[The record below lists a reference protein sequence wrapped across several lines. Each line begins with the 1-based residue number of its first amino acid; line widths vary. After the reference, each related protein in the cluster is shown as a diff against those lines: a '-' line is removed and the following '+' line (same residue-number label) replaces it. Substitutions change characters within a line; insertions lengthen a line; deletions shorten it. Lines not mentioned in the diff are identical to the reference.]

1 MLGQIQL
8 NVLNQRIVIAAGIV
22 VLMFSLSLSPL
33 HHPKDLGKQNISME
47 QFGGEGTFEA
57 QCSQSSF
64 EDVFT
69 YTWAEFNVTVA
80 DNWRTAQIDAMAWVN
95 GTMADDFR
103 TFLDGL
109 LDGLVPSGG
118 DGWLSSDE
126 REAVRSVAAD
136 CVEYTM
142 TRVGVRDGEHHR
154 GGAAVDWRNATWVE
168 DGVSID
174 EWNMVPERHGSVRD
188 CSSFG
193 SSQGCYEVPVVPN
206 SDRDCDSDGELP
218 DECRIELYLSGE
230 VDLHNIQSLETL
242 TLAMNVSN
250 ISRATYSINAPYV
263 DGMRLSLFEEC
274 EGRDLLNGGSPTPIR
289 GSCIGDGSST
299 VMTDYDDQGGLTLQ
313 IEPHRPNTYWPSG
326 EDLFFDLTTIAP
338 PVDDPPSWTQEAP
351 ENGTLWVYGAV
362 EGEIFDP
369 NVVIADW
376 REIAGWFTDDMAIS
390 KLSINCYN
398 DEDMESNLFGE
409 DRSIRATISDDN
421 EQSKFSCSAVDLS
434 GQQSVER
441 SFMAMS
447 GFTVS
452 SNSSQDLPVI
462 YETVDM
468 ELYGVHLPITDDG
481 IPRQVILEIGLSQN
495 NEEPVYYEN
504 AIILQNGE
512 QRMFSES
519 SSNLIPGAVN
529 VWFKI
534 SGDGVH
540 DRVEKSSL
548 VFQKIGD
555 PPTISILDSEWVGT
569 TWSMNGLFGEPDGED
584 VSFSMLIDGNTL
596 GNVDAMGNSWS
607 VGPID
612 FALFDPGEH
621 TVTVRICDASGMCSS
636 ADRTLNSTKVLETP
650 SGTEPPAKI
659 EQNDAEGLLPFPGSS
674 SMIGILAAAF
684 MYGRGA
690 RRAS

>member
-1 MLGQIQL
+1 MP
-8 NVLNQRIVIAAGIV
+8 NQRIVLAAGIV
-22 VLMFSLSLSPL
+22 VLMISLSLCPS
-33 HHPKDLGKQNISME
+33 HHPGDLRKQNISME
-47 QFGGEGTFEA
+47 QFGGGGTFEA

-103 TFLDGL
+103 TFLDDL

-230 VDLHNIQSLETL
+230 VDLYNIQSLETL

-250 ISRATYSINAPYV
+250 ISRATYTINAPYV
-263 DGMRLSLFEEC
+263 EGMRLSLFEEC

-289 GSCIGDGSST
+289 GSCIGDGSSSVAT
-299 VMTDYDDQGGLTLQ
+299 NYNDRGGLTLQ
-313 IEPHRPNTYWPSG
+313 IEPDRPNAYWPSG
-326 EDLFFDLTTIAP
+326 EDLFFDLTTIPP
-338 PVDDPPSWTQEAP
+338 PVDDPPSWTLEAP
-351 ENGTLWVYGAV
+351 ENGTLWVYGIV
-362 EGEIFDP
+362 EGEVFDP
-369 NVVIADW
+369 NVVIEDW
-376 REIAGWFTDDMAIS
+376 DEIAGWFIDDMAIS
-390 KLSINCYN
+390 KLNINCYN

-409 DRSIRATISDDN
+409 DRKIRATIPDDTGQF
-421 EQSKFSCSAVDLS
+421 EFSCSAVDLS

-441 SFMAMS
+441 SFMATS

-452 SNSSQDLPVI
+452 SNSSEDLPAI
-462 YETVDM
+462 HETVDM
-468 ELYGVHLPITDDG
+468 EFYGVQLPITDNG
-481 IPRQVILEIGLSQN
+481 VTQQIILEIGLSQN

-504 AIILQNGE
+504 AIVLQNGE
-512 QRMFSES
+512 QQIFSGS
-519 SSNLIPGAVN
+519 SLDLIPGVVD

-534 SGDGVH
+534 SGDGIQE
-540 DRVEKSSL
+540 RVEKSSL
-548 VFQKIGD
+548 IFQKIGD
-555 PPTISILDSEWVGT
+555 PPIISILNSEWVGT
-569 TWSMNGLFGEPDGED
+569 TWSMNGMFGEPDGED
-584 VSFSMLIDGNTL
+584 VSFSMLIDGNNL
-596 GNVDAMGNSWS
+596 GNVDALGNSWS

-621 TVTVRICDASGMCSS
+621 TVTVRVCDASGMCSS
-636 ADRTLNSTKVLETP
+636 ADRSLNSTEALEAP
-650 SGTEPPAKI
+650 RGTEPPPKAD
-659 EQNDAEGLLPFPGSS
+659 QNDAEGLLPFPGSS

-684 MYGRGA
+684 MYRRGA

>member
-1 MLGQIQL
+1 MP
-8 NVLNQRIVIAAGIV
+8 NQRIVLAAGIV
-22 VLMFSLSLSPL
+22 VLMISLSLCPS
-33 HHPKDLGKQNISME
+33 HHPGDLRKQNISME
-47 QFGGEGTFEA
+47 QFGGGGTFEA

-103 TFLDGL
+103 TFLDDL

-206 SDRDCDSDGELP
+206 SDRDCDSDGELA

-230 VDLHNIQSLETL
+230 VDLYNIQSLETL

-250 ISRATYSINAPYV
+250 ISRATYTINAPYV
-263 DGMRLSLFEEC
+263 EGMRLSLFEEC

-289 GSCIGDGSST
+289 GSCIGDGSSSVVT
-299 VMTDYDDQGGLTLQ
+299 NYNDLGGLTLQ
-313 IEPHRPNTYWPSG
+313 IEPDRPNAYWPSG
-326 EDLFFDLTTIAP
+326 EDLFFDLTTIPP
-338 PVDDPPSWTQEAP
+338 PVDDPPSWTLEAP
-351 ENGTLWVYGAV
+351 ENGTLWVYGIV
-362 EGEIFDP
+362 EGEVFDP
-369 NVVIADW
+369 NVVIEDW
-376 REIAGWFTDDMAIS
+376 DEIAGWFIDDMAVS
-390 KLSINCYN
+390 KLNINCYN

-409 DRSIRATISDDN
+409 DRTIRATIPDDTGQF
-421 EQSKFSCSAVDLS
+421 EFSCSAVDLS
-434 GQQSVER
+434 GQQSAER
-441 SFMAMS
+441 SFMATS

-452 SNSSQDLPVI
+452 SNSSEDPPAI
-462 YETVDM
+462 HETVDM
-468 ELYGVHLPITDDG
+468 EFYGVQLPITDNG
-481 IPRQVILEIGLSQN
+481 VTQQIILEIGLSQN

-504 AIILQNGE
+504 AIVLQNGE
-512 QRMFSES
+512 QQIFSGS
-519 SSNLIPGAVN
+519 SPNLIPGAVD

-534 SGDGVH
+534 SGDGIQE
-540 DRVEKSSL
+540 RVEKSSL
-548 VFQKIGD
+548 IFQKIGD
-555 PPTISILDSEWVGT
+555 PPIISILNSEWVGT
-569 TWSMNGLFGEPDGED
+569 TWSMNGMFGEPDGED
-584 VSFSMLIDGNTL
+584 VSFSMLIDGNNL
-596 GNVDAMGNSWS
+596 GNVDALGNSWS

-621 TVTVRICDASGMCSS
+621 TVTVRVCDASGMCSS
-636 ADRTLNSTKVLETP
+636 ADRSLNSTEALEAP
-650 SGTEPPAKI
+650 SGAEPPPKAD
-659 EQNDAEGLLPFPGSS
+659 QNDAEGLLPFPGLS

-684 MYGRGA
+684 MYRRGA

>member
-1 MLGQIQL
+1 M
-8 NVLNQRIVIAAGIV
+8 LNQRIVLAAGIV
-22 VLMFSLSLSPL
+22 VLIISLSLSPFS
-33 HHPKDLGKQNISME
+33 HSEDLQKQNISMG
-47 QFGGEGTFEA
+47 QFGGGGTFEA

-80 DNWRTAQIDAMAWVN
+80 DNWRTAQINAMAWVN

-103 TFLDGL
+103 TFLDDL

-174 EWNMVPERHGSVRD
+174 EWNMVPDRHSSVRD

-193 SSQGCYEVPVVPN
+193 SSQGCYEIPVVPN
-206 SDRDCDSDGELP
+206 SDRDCDSDSESL

-250 ISRATYSINAPYV
+250 ISRATYTINAPYV
-263 DGMRLSLFEEC
+263 EGMRLSLFEEC

-289 GSCIGDGSST
+289 GSCIGDGSSSVVT
-299 VMTDYDDQGGLTLQ
+299 NYNGEGGLTLE
-313 IEPHRPNTYWPSG
+313 IEPSRPNTYWPSG

-338 PVDDPPSWTQEAP
+338 PVDNPPSWTPEAP
-351 ENGTLWVYGAV
+351 ENGSLWVYGIV
-362 EGEIFDP
+362 EGDVFDP
-369 NVVIADW
+369 NVVIAEW
-376 REIAGWFTDDMAIS
+376 GEIAGWFTDDMAVS
-390 KLSINCYN
+390 KLNINCYN
-398 DEDMESNLFGE
+398 NEEVEFNLFRE
-409 DRSIRATISDDN
+409 DRSIRATIPDDTGKS
-421 EQSKFSCSAVDLS
+421 EFICSAVDLS
-434 GQQSVER
+434 GQQSAER
-441 SFMAMS
+441 SFMAVS

-452 SNSSQDLPVI
+452 SNSSQSLPVI
-462 YETVDM
+462 YDAVDM
-468 ELYGVHLPITDDG
+468 EFYGVQLPVTDDG
-481 IPRQVILEIGLSQN
+481 VPRQIILEIGLSQN
-495 NEEPVYYEN
+495 NGEPIYYEN
-504 AIILQNGE
+504 AVILQNGE
-512 QRMFSES
+512 GRAFSES

-534 SGDGVH
+534 SGDGLH
-540 DRVEKSSL
+540 ERVEKSRL
-548 VFQKIGD
+548 IFQKIGD
-555 PPTISILDSEWVGT
+555 PPIISILNSEWVGT
-569 TWSMNGLFGEPDGED
+569 TWSMSGMFGEPDGED

-596 GNVDAMGNSWS
+596 GNVDASGNSWS

-621 TVTVRICDASGMCSS
+621 TVTVRVCDASGMCSS
-636 ADRTLNSTKVLETP
+636 ADRSFDSTEVLQTP
-650 SGTEPPAKI
+650 DGIEPPPRAG
-659 EQNDAEGLLPFPGSS
+659 QNDEGGLLPFPGSS

-684 MYGRGA
+684 MYRRGA
-690 RRAS
+690 RRLS

>member
-1 MLGQIQL
+1 MP
-8 NVLNQRIVIAAGIV
+8 NQRIVLAAGIV
-22 VLMFSLSLSPL
+22 VLMISLSLCPSY
-33 HHPKDLGKQNISME
+33 HPGDLRKQNISME
-47 QFGGEGTFEA
+47 QFGGGGTFEA

-103 TFLDGL
+103 TFLDDL

-230 VDLHNIQSLETL
+230 VDLYNIQSLETL

-250 ISRATYSINAPYV
+250 ISRATYTINAPYV
-263 DGMRLSLFEEC
+263 EGMRLSLFEEC

-289 GSCIGDGSST
+289 GSCIGDGSSSVVT
-299 VMTDYDDQGGLTLQ
+299 NYNDLGGLTLQ
-313 IEPHRPNTYWPSG
+313 IEPDRPNAYWPSG
-326 EDLFFDLTTIAP
+326 EDLFFDLTTIPP
-338 PVDDPPSWTQEAP
+338 PVDDPPSWTLEAP
-351 ENGTLWVYGAV
+351 ENGTLWVYGIV
-362 EGEIFDP
+362 EGEVFDP
-369 NVVIADW
+369 NVVIEDW
-376 REIAGWFTDDMAIS
+376 DEIAGWFIDDMAVS
-390 KLSINCYN
+390 KLNINCYN

-409 DRSIRATISDDN
+409 DRTIRATIPDDTGQF
-421 EQSKFSCSAVDLS
+421 EFSCSAVDLS
-434 GQQSVER
+434 GQQSAER
-441 SFMAMS
+441 SFMATS

-452 SNSSQDLPVI
+452 SNSSEDPPAI
-462 YETVDM
+462 HETVDM
-468 ELYGVHLPITDDG
+468 EFYGVQLPITDNG
-481 IPRQVILEIGLSQN
+481 VTQQIILEIGLSQN

-504 AIILQNGE
+504 AIVLQNGE
-512 QRMFSES
+512 QQIFSES
-519 SSNLIPGAVN
+519 SLNLIPGAVD

-534 SGDGVH
+534 SGDGIQE
-540 DRVEKSSL
+540 RVEKSSL
-548 VFQKIGD
+548 IFQKIGD
-555 PPTISILDSEWVGT
+555 PPIISILNSEWVGT
-569 TWSMNGLFGEPDGED
+569 TWSMNGMFGEPDGED
-584 VSFSMLIDGNTL
+584 VSFSMLIDGNNL
-596 GNVDAMGNSWS
+596 GNVDALGNSWS

-621 TVTVRICDASGMCSS
+621 TVTVRVCDASGMCSS
-636 ADRTLNSTKVLETP
+636 ADRSLNSTEALEAP
-650 SGTEPPAKI
+650 RGTEPPPKAD
-659 EQNDAEGLLPFPGSS
+659 QNDAEGLLPFPGSS

-684 MYGRGA
+684 MYRRGA

>member
-1 MLGQIQL
+1 VP
-8 NVLNQRIVIAAGIV
+8 NHRIALAAGIV
-22 VLMFSLSLSPL
+22 VLMFSLSLSPF
-33 HHPKDLGKQNISME
+33 HHSGDLQKQNISME
-47 QFGGEGTFEA
+47 QFGGGGTFEA

-80 DNWRTAQIDAMAWVN
+80 DNWRTAQIDAMAWIN

-103 TFLDGL
+103 TFLDDL

-250 ISRATYSINAPYV
+250 ISRATYTVNAPYV

-289 GSCIGDGSST
+289 GSCIGDGSSSVAT
-299 VMTDYDDQGGLTLQ
+299 RYNDRGGLTLQ
-313 IEPHRPNTYWPSG
+313 IEPDRPSTYWPSG
-326 EDLFFDLTTIAP
+326 EDLFFDLTTIPP
-338 PVDDPPSWTQEAP
+338 PVDDPPSWTPGAP
-351 ENGTLWVYGAV
+351 ENGTFWVYGVV
-362 EGEIFDP
+362 EGESFDP
-369 NVVIADW
+369 NVIIAEWGD
-376 REIAGWFTDDMAIS
+376 IAGWFTDDMAIS
-390 KLSINCYN
+390 KLSINCYSN
-398 DEDMESNLFGE
+398 DNIESNLFGE
-409 DRSIRATISDDN
+409 DRSIRVVIPYDTGRF
-421 EQSKFSCSAVDLS
+421 QFSCLAVDLS
-434 GQQSVER
+434 GQQSSER
-441 SFMAMS
+441 SFMAIL
-447 GFTVS
+447 GFTAS
-452 SNSSQDLPVI
+452 SNSSQDPPVI
-462 YETVDM
+462 HDTVNI
-468 ELYGVHLPITDDG
+468 EFNTDIVSIEEIWIDHQ
-481 IPRQVILEIGLSQN
+481 IILEIGLSQN
-495 NEEPVYYEN
+495 NGEPSYYED
-504 AIILQNGE
+504 AIILQHEGE
-512 QRMFSES
+512 QVFSES
-519 SSNLIPGAVN
+519 ASGLIPGSVN

-534 SGDGVH
+534 SGVGIYE
-540 DRVEKSSL
+540 RVERSSMT
-548 VFQKIGD
+548 FQKIGD
-555 PPTISILDSEWVGT
+555 PPVISILNSEWIGT
-569 TWSMNGLFGEPDGED
+569 TWSMNGMFGEPDGED
-584 VSFSMLIDGNTL
+584 VSFSMLIDGNNL
-596 GNVDAMGNSWS
+596 GNVDAGGNSWS

-612 FALFDPGEH
+612 FALFDPGDH
-621 TVTVRICDASGMCSS
+621 IVTVRVCDASGMCSFVDQS
-636 ADRTLNSTKVLETP
+636 LNSTEVLGIPDITP
-650 SGTEPPAKI
+650 LPPKDD
-659 EQNDAEGLLPFPGSS
+659 QNNAEGLLPFPGSS
-674 SMIGILAAAF
+674 SMVGILAAAF
-684 MYGRGA
+684 MYRRGA

>member
-1 MLGQIQL
+1 MPS
-8 NVLNQRIVIAAGIV
+8 QRIVLSTGIV
-22 VLMFSLSLSPL
+22 ILMISLSLSPFQL
-33 HHPKDLGKQNISME
+33 QGDLRKENIPLE
-47 QFGGEGTFEA
+47 QFGGGGTFEA

-80 DNWRTAQIDAMAWVN
+80 DNWRTAQINAMAWVN

-206 SDRDCDSDGELP
+206 SDRDCDTISELP

-230 VDLHNIQSLETL
+230 VDLHNIQSLDTL

-250 ISRATYSINAPYV
+250 ISRATYTINAPYV
-263 DGMRLSLFEEC
+263 EGMRLSLFEEC

-289 GSCIGDGSST
+289 GSCIGDGSSS
-299 VMTDYDDQGGLTLQ
+299 VIANYNEEGGLTLK
-313 IEPHRPNTYWPSG
+313 IEPDRPNTYWPSG
-326 EDLFFDLTTIAP
+326 EDLFFDLTTIPP
-338 PVDDPPSWTQEAP
+338 PVDDPPMWTSEAP
-351 ENGTLWVYGAV
+351 ENGTLWVYSKSG
-362 EGEIFDP
+362 GGIFDY

-376 REIAGWFTDDMAIS
+376 DEIAGWFIDDMAIS
-390 KLSINCYN
+390 KLTINCHS
-398 DEDMESNLFGE
+398 DEDAGSNLFGE
-409 DRSIRATISDDN
+409 DRRIRATISEDDGVF
-421 EQSKFSCSAVDLS
+421 QFSCSAVDLS
-434 GQQSVER
+434 GQQSAER
-441 SFMAMS
+441 SFTAMT

-452 SNSSQDLPVI
+452 SNLSGDPPEI

-468 ELYGVHLPITDDG
+468 EFYSFQLPATENEVLRKI
-481 IPRQVILEIGLSQN
+481 VLEIGLSQS
-495 NEEPVYYEN
+495 NEQPAYYEN
-504 AIILQNGE
+504 AIVLQDE
-512 QRMFSES
+512 ERQTFSIS
-519 SSNLIPGAVN
+519 SSNLVPGAVY

-534 SGDGVH
+534 SGDGIQE
-540 DRVEKSSL
+540 RVEKSDL
-548 VFQKIGD
+548 MFQKIGD
-555 PPTISILDSEWVGT
+555 PPIISILNSEWLGT
-569 TWSMNGLFGEPDGED
+569 AWSMNGLFGEPDGED
-584 VSFSMLIDGNTL
+584 VTFSMLIDGINL
-596 GNVDAMGNSWS
+596 GNVDASGNSWS

-621 TVTVRICDASGMCSS
+621 TVTVRVCDASGMCSS
-636 ADRTLNSTKVLETP
+636 ADRDLNSTEVLENP
-650 SGTEPPAKI
+650 RGADQPPEAD
-659 EQNDAEGLLPFPGSS
+659 QNDAEGLLPFPGSS
-674 SMIGILAAAF
+674 SIMGILAAAF
-684 MYGRGA
+684 MYRRGA

>member
-1 MLGQIQL
+1 MP
-8 NVLNQRIVIAAGIV
+8 NQRIVLAAGIV
-22 VLMFSLSLSPL
+22 VLMISLSLCPF
-33 HHPKDLGKQNISME
+33 HHPGDLRKQNISME
-47 QFGGEGTFEA
+47 QFGGGGTFEA

-103 TFLDGL
+103 TFLDDL

-174 EWNMVPERHGSVRD
+174 EWNMVPERHISVRD

-230 VDLHNIQSLETL
+230 VDLYNIQSLETL

-250 ISRATYSINAPYV
+250 ISRATYTINAPYV
-263 DGMRLSLFEEC
+263 EGMRLSLFEEC

-289 GSCIGDGSST
+289 GSCIGDGSSSVVT
-299 VMTDYDDQGGLTLQ
+299 NYNDQGGLTLQ
-313 IEPHRPNTYWPSG
+313 IEPDRPNAYWPSG
-326 EDLFFDLTTIAP
+326 EDLFFDLTTIPP
-338 PVDDPPSWTQEAP
+338 PVDDPPSWTLEAP
-351 ENGTLWVYGAV
+351 ENGTLWVYSIV
-362 EGEIFDP
+362 EGEVFDP

-376 REIAGWFTDDMAIS
+376 DEIAGWFIDDMAIS
-390 KLSINCYN
+390 KLNINCYN
-398 DEDMESNLFGE
+398 DEDMGSNLFGE
-409 DRSIRATISDDN
+409 DRTIRATIPDDTGKF
-421 EQSKFSCSAVDLS
+421 EFSCSAVDLS
-434 GQQSVER
+434 GQQSAER
-441 SFMAMS
+441 SFMATS

-452 SNSSQDLPVI
+452 SNSSEDPPTI
-462 YETVDM
+462 HETVDM
-468 ELYGVHLPITDDG
+468 EFYGVQLPITDNG
-481 IPRQVILEIGLSQN
+481 VTRQIILEIGLSQG
-495 NEEPVYYEN
+495 NEEPTYYEN
-504 AIILQNGE
+504 AIVLQNGE
-512 QRMFSES
+512 QQIFSGS
-519 SSNLIPGAVN
+519 SSNLIPGAVD

-534 SGDGVH
+534 SGDRIQE
-540 DRVEKSSL
+540 RVEKSGL
-548 VFQKIGD
+548 IFQKIGD
-555 PPTISILDSEWVGT
+555 PPIISILNSEWVGT
-569 TWSMNGLFGEPDGED
+569 TWSMNGMFGEPDGED
-584 VSFSMLIDGNTL
+584 VSFSMLIDGNNL
-596 GNVDAMGNSWS
+596 GNVDALGNSWS

-621 TVTVRICDASGMCSS
+621 TVTVRVCDASGMCSS
-636 ADRTLNSTKVLETP
+636 ADRSLNSTEALETP
-650 SGTEPPAKI
+650 RGTEPPPKAD
-659 EQNDAEGLLPFPGSS
+659 QNDAEGLLPFPGSS

-684 MYGRGA
+684 MYRRGA

>member
-1 MLGQIQL
+1 MLMI
-8 NVLNQRIVIAAGIV
+8 
-22 VLMFSLSLSPL
+22 SLSLCPS
-33 HHPKDLGKQNISME
+33 HHPGDLRKQNISME
-47 QFGGEGTFEA
+47 QFGGGGTFEA

-103 TFLDGL
+103 TFLDDL

-206 SDRDCDSDGELP
+206 SDRDCDYDGELP

-230 VDLHNIQSLETL
+230 VDLYNIQSLETL

-250 ISRATYSINAPYV
+250 ISRATYTINAPNV
-263 DGMRLSLFEEC
+263 EGMRLSLFEEC
-274 EGRDLLNGGSPTPIR
+274 EGRDLLNGGSPAPIR
-289 GSCIGDGSST
+289 GSCIGDGSSSVAT
-299 VMTDYDDQGGLTLQ
+299 NYNDRGGLTLQ
-313 IEPHRPNTYWPSG
+313 IEPDRPNAYWPSG
-326 EDLFFDLTTIAP
+326 EDLFFDLTTIPP
-338 PVDDPPSWTQEAP
+338 PVDDPPSWTLEAP
-351 ENGTLWVYGAV
+351 ENGTLWVYGIV
-362 EGEIFDP
+362 EGEVFDP
-369 NVVIADW
+369 NVVIEDW
-376 REIAGWFTDDMAIS
+376 DEIAGWFIDDMAIS
-390 KLSINCYN
+390 KLNINCYN

-409 DRSIRATISDDN
+409 DRTIRATIPDDMGQF
-421 EQSKFSCSAVDLS
+421 EFSCSAVDLS
-434 GQQSVER
+434 GQQSAER
-441 SFMAMS
+441 SFMATS

-452 SNSSQDLPVI
+452 SNSSEDPPAI
-462 YETVDM
+462 HETVDM
-468 ELYGVHLPITDDG
+468 EFYGVQLPITDNG
-481 IPRQVILEIGLSQN
+481 VTQQIILEIGLSQN
-495 NEEPVYYEN
+495 DEEPVYYEN
-504 AIILQNGE
+504 AIVLQNGE
-512 QRMFSES
+512 QQIFSGS
-519 SSNLIPGAVN
+519 SSNLIPGAVD

-534 SGDGVH
+534 SGDGIQE
-540 DRVEKSSL
+540 RVGKSSL
-548 VFQKIGD
+548 TFQKIGD
-555 PPTISILDSEWVGT
+555 PPIISILNSEWVGT
-569 TWSMNGLFGEPDGED
+569 TWSMNGMFGEPDGED
-584 VSFSMLIDGNTL
+584 VSFSMLIDGNNL
-596 GNVDAMGNSWS
+596 GNVDALGNSWS

-621 TVTVRICDASGMCSS
+621 TITVRVCDASGMCSS
-636 ADRTLNSTKVLETP
+636 ADRSLNSTEALETP
-650 SGTEPPAKI
+650 RGTEPPPNAD
-659 EQNDAEGLLPFPGSS
+659 QNDAEGLLPFPGSS

-684 MYGRGA
+684 MYRRGA

>member
-1 MLGQIQL
+1 MLMI
-8 NVLNQRIVIAAGIV
+8 
-22 VLMFSLSLSPL
+22 SLSLCPS
-33 HHPKDLGKQNISME
+33 HHPGDLRKQNISME
-47 QFGGEGTFEA
+47 QFGGGGTFEA

-103 TFLDGL
+103 TFLDDL

-193 SSQGCYEVPVVPN
+193 SSQGCYEVPVLPN

-230 VDLHNIQSLETL
+230 VDLYNIQSLETL

-250 ISRATYSINAPYV
+250 ISRATYTINAPYV
-263 DGMRLSLFEEC
+263 EGMRLSLFEEC

-289 GSCIGDGSST
+289 GSCIGDGYSSVVT
-299 VMTDYDDQGGLTLQ
+299 NYNDLGGLTLQ
-313 IEPHRPNTYWPSG
+313 IEPDRPNAYWPSG
-326 EDLFFDLTTIAP
+326 EDLFFDLTTIPP
-338 PVDDPPSWTQEAP
+338 PVDDPPSWTLEAP
-351 ENGTLWVYGAV
+351 ENGTLWVYGIV
-362 EGEIFDP
+362 EGEVFDP
-369 NVVIADW
+369 NVVIEDW
-376 REIAGWFTDDMAIS
+376 DEIAGWFIDDMAVS
-390 KLSINCYN
+390 KLNINCYN

-409 DRSIRATISDDN
+409 DRTIRATIPDDTGQF
-421 EQSKFSCSAVDLS
+421 EFSCSAVDLS
-434 GQQSVER
+434 GQQSAER
-441 SFMAMS
+441 SFMATS

-452 SNSSQDLPVI
+452 SNSSEDPPAI
-462 YETVDM
+462 HETVDM
-468 ELYGVHLPITDDG
+468 EFYGVQLPITDNG
-481 IPRQVILEIGLSQN
+481 VTQQIILEIGLSQN

-504 AIILQNGE
+504 TIVLQNGE
-512 QRMFSES
+512 QQIFSGS
-519 SSNLIPGAVN
+519 SPNLIPGAVD

-534 SGDGVH
+534 SGDGIQE
-540 DRVEKSSL
+540 RVEKSSL
-548 VFQKIGD
+548 IFQKIGD
-555 PPTISILDSEWVGT
+555 PPIISILNSEWVGT
-569 TWSMNGLFGEPDGED
+569 TWSMNGMFGEPDGED
-584 VSFSMLIDGNTL
+584 VSFSMLIDGNNL
-596 GNVDAMGNSWS
+596 GNVDALGNSWS

-621 TVTVRICDASGMCSS
+621 TVTVRVCDASGMCSS
-636 ADRTLNSTKVLETP
+636 ADRSLNSTEALEAP
-650 SGTEPPAKI
+650 RGTEPPPKAD
-659 EQNDAEGLLPFPGSS
+659 QNDAEGLLPFPGSS

-684 MYGRGA
+684 MYRRGA